1 MEMGREAP
9 ACEARLLRGV
19 LPTDASRGSPMSRVA
34 VLFTGGTISMV
45 ADATA
50 GGRIPTLDGAAIL
63 ARVPGIEAIADLEVV
78 DLGRTP
84 ASHFTFPKL
93 FEIASEIRRCQADPA
108 IDGVVVVQGTDVI
121 EETAFLWDLVLDR
134 PEPVI
139 VTGAMRAASD
149 PNDDG
154 PANLRNAVRCAAS
167 PELRGA
173 GVQVVLD
180 GTINPADA
188 VTKTHAGALDSFQ
201 CLDTGP
207 LGRVRDGRV
216 VLDGFRGPRQT
227 RRHVATDRAAEGV
240 LLLTAH
246 VAMDGALLDAAVALR
261 PPGIVIEATGAG
273 NTAASLLEAAGR
285 AMEQGIVVAFTTRC
299 AAGAASDG
307 YAFPGGG
314 ATWVRA
320 GALVA
325 GHLSGPKARI
335 ALALGLGAG
344 LDRPALA
351 ALLADPPGWG
361 PAMERA
367 PRPARPA
374 PASRSD
380 PSPAALTSRS

>member
-1 MEMGREAP
+1 M
-9 ACEARLLRGV
+9 
-19 LPTDASRGSPMSRVA
+19 
-34 VLFTGGTISMV
+34 LFTGGTISMV
-45 ADATA
+45 VDAGA
-50 GGRIPTLDGAAIL
+50 GGKVPTLDGAAIL
-63 ARVPGIEAIADLEVV
+63 ARAPGIEAIADLEVV

-93 FEIASEIRRCQADPA
+93 FEIASEIRRCQEDPA

-154 PANLRNAVRCAAS
+154 PDNLRNAVRCAVS

-207 LGRVRDGRV
+207 LGRVPDGRV
-216 VLDGFRGPRQT
+216 VLEGVRGP

-246 VAMDGALLDAAVALR
+246 VAMDGALLDAAAALR
-261 PPGIVIEATGAG
+261 PPGIVVEATGAG
-273 NTAASLLEAAGR
+273 NTAASLVEAAAR
-285 AMEQGIVVAFTTRC
+285 AMEQGIAVALTTRC
-299 AAGAASDG
+299 PAGAASDG

-320 GALVA
+320 GALLC

-344 LDRPALA
+344 LDRAALE
-351 ALLADPPGWG
+351 ALLADPAGWG
-361 PAMERA
+361 FPIDRA
-367 PRPARPA
+367 PRP
-374 PASRSD
+374 
-380 PSPAALTSRS
+380 PAAAGVAAAPRA

>member
-1 MEMGREAP
+1 
-9 ACEARLLRGV
+9 V
-19 LPTDASRGSPMSRVA
+19 SRVA
-34 VLFTGGTISMV
+34 ILFTGGTISMV
-45 ADATA
+45 ADAAA
-50 GGRIPTLDGAAIL
+50 GGKVPTLDGAAIL
-63 ARVPGIEAIADLEVV
+63 ARAPGIESIAELVPV

-84 ASHFTFPKL
+84 ASHFTFERL
-93 FEIASEIRRCQADPA
+93 FEIGHEIRRWQSDPS

-121 EETAFLWDLVLDR
+121 EETAFLWDLILDG

-154 PANLRNAVRCAAS
+154 PDNLRNAVRCAAS
-167 PELRGA
+167 PELRFA

-207 LGRVRDGRV
+207 LGRVSDGRV
-216 VLDGFRGPRQT
+216 AVDRTRVR

-246 VAMDGALLDAAVALR
+246 VAMDGGLLDASAALR
-261 PPGIVIEATGAG
+261 PPGIVMEATGAG
-273 NTAASLLEAAGR
+273 NTAASVVEAAAR
-285 AMEQGIVVAFTTRC
+285 AIGQGITIAFTTRC
-299 AAGAASDG
+299 PAGAASAA

-320 GALVA
+320 GALLA

-344 LDRPALA
+344 LDRAALGE
-351 ALLADPPGWG
+351 LLADPPGWG
-361 PAMERA
+361 PAVERA
-367 PRPARPA
+367 PRPPVA
-374 PASRSD
+374 PAD
-380 PSPAALTSRS
+380 A